1 MDYRKSALKVLDMI
15 GGSGNIISVTHCA
28 TRLRLVIADSEKC
41 DKDALEHIEGVKG
54 VFVAAGQ
61 LQIIFGAGEVN
72 RVYDEFISAAGIAK
86 AGRTEEELTASD
98 KGNPLLRMIHRLS
111 AK

>member
-1 MDYRKSALKVLDMI
+1 MDYNKSALRVLDAI
-15 GGSGNIISVTHCA
+15 GGSGNIISATHCA
-28 TRLRLVIADSEKC
+28 TRLRLVIDDNEKC

-54 VFVAAGQ
+54 VFVAGGQ

-72 RVYDEFISAAGIAK
+72 RVYDEFISAAGIT
-86 AGRTEEELTASD
+86 GENRDEEKQTASGT
-98 KGNPLLRMIHRLS
+98 GNPFLRMIKKLS

>member
-15 GGSGNIISVTHCA
+15 GGSGNIISATHCA
-28 TRLRLVIADSEKC
+28 TRLRLVIGDNEKC
-41 DKDALEHIEGVKG
+41 DKDALENIEGVKG

-72 RVYDEFISAAGIAK
+72 RVYDEFISAAGI
-86 AGRTEEELTASD
+86 RREEEPTASG
-98 KGNPLLRMIHRLS
+98 KGNSFLRMINRLS

>member
-1 MDYRKSALKVLDMI
+1 MDYKKSALKVLDMI
-15 GGSGNIISVTHCA
+15 GGSGNIISATHCA
-28 TRLRLVIADSEKC
+28 TRLRLVIGDNEKC
-41 DKDALEHIEGVKG
+41 DKDALENIEGVKG

-72 RVYDEFISAAGIAK
+72 RVYDEFISAAGIAEVS
-86 AGRTEEELTASD
+86 RREEESTFSG
-98 KGNPLLRMIHRLS
+98 KGNSFLRMINRLS

>member
-1 MDYRKSALKVLDMI
+1 MDYKKSALKVLDAI

-28 TRLRLVIADSEKC
+28 TRLRFVIDDNEKC

-54 VFVAAGQ
+54 VFVAGGQ

-72 RVYDEFISAAGIAK
+72 RVYDAFISVTGIA
-86 AGRTEEELTASD
+86 GEEEKQTGSG
-98 KGNPLLRMIHRLS
+98 KRNPFLRMIKRLS
-111 AK
+111 GK

>member
-1 MDYRKSALKVLDMI
+1 MDYKKSALKVLDAI

-28 TRLRLVIADSEKC
+28 TRLRFVIDDNEKC

-54 VFVAAGQ
+54 VFVAGGQ

-72 RVYDEFISAAGIAK
+72 RVYDEFISATGIA
-86 AGRTEEELTASD
+86 GEDREEEKQTVSGT
-98 KGNPLLRMIHRLS
+98 GNPFLRMIKRRS